1 MKNLS
6 GKPYFEGNPE
16 RKTFTLAVVRAVFGQ
31 SQCPFYNLITKT
43 QNCSASG
50 RGTRLSQGVCSFHS
64 LLSHRFMQS
73 SLSSPFLLGAR
84 HFQVLRGRCTVAWQV
99 EVGVSLGRAVRP
111 TIPLWARDGGYELI
125 SSFFREL

>member
-1 MKNLS
+1 MLRCFKKNTFSRNERLDGLS
-6 GKPYFEGNPE
+6 
-16 RKTFTLAVVRAVFGQ
+16 A
-31 SQCPFYNLITKT
+31 
-43 QNCSASG
+43 
-50 RGTRLSQGVCSFHS
+50 
-64 LLSHRFMQS
+64 RFMQS

-99 EVGVSLGRAVRP
+99 VVGVSLGRAVRP